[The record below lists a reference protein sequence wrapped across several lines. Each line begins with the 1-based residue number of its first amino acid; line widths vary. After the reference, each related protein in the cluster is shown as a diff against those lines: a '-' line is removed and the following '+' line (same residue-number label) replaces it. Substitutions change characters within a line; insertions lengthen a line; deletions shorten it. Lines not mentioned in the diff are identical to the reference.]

1 MIYFLIAAVVWLAIV
16 ALLVI
21 AENGRHIGQL
31 SAALA
36 VETQARRE
44 AEREAA
50 AHLRTIEFL
59 QHELDVRNGWNET
72 GDLLSPVTSPM
83 ALTLLEEYQ
92 PHVIEWLPFSLN

>member
-1 MIYFLIAAVVWLAIV
+1 MYLLAAVVWLAIV

-36 VETQARRE
+36 IETQARRD

-50 AHLRTIEFL
+50 AHRRTIEFL

-72 GDLLSPVTSPM
+72 GDLLSPVTTPM
-83 ALTLLEEYQ
+83 ALTLMEEYQ

>member
-1 MIYFLIAAVVWLAIV
+1 MYLLFAAIVWLAIV
-16 ALLVI
+16 AILVV

-31 SAALA
+31 STALA
-36 VETQARRE
+36 VETQARRD
-44 AEREAA
+44 AEGEAA
-50 AHLRTIEFL
+50 AHLSTIEFL